1 MKLIVFCNFVIV
13 INKVLYLFNN
23 VYSIYSWEV
32 EGKGLLPITIIS
44 RTKLIFKEEVHQK
57 SH

>member
-23 VYSIYSWEV
+23 VYSIYLWEV
-32 EGKGLLPITIIS
+32 EGKELLPITIIS